1 MTAARSTRAVVVVV
15 AVVAGLLAGCASL
28 PTSSA
33 VRRGQDVVAAAQ
45 DEPFIRVLARPP
57 VPGMQPRQVLSGF
70 LAASAAF
77 DANHAVARQFLTPA
91 AAESWDPGAG
101 TVVYDAS
108 AASVLEDA
116 ESQLRLRAPE
126 VARIS
131 GRFEYAASGAE
142 ATAEAR
148 YRLIRVAGE
157 WRIDALP
164 TGLYLSTID
173 VGRAFRSFSLYFLD
187 ATGTRLVPDRIVVPA
202 ALPGLSTTLVRAL
215 LTGPSP
221 WLEPAVQTAAPPGT
235 GLASAGAP
243 ITDGV
248 VAVDLTE
255 EVLAADAESRRRL
268 SAQLVWTLRQ
278 LPEVVGV
285 RLLVEGSALPVPGA
299 QPVQDRDSWPSFDP
313 DGLAADAAGYVV
325 ADGRLLAIGE
335 EAVAVAGPFGDGR
348 LTPVSPAISL
358 DSASVASLTDGGRGL
373 LAGPFAEVAAA
384 PVLTGTSLT
393 QPTWDPS
400 DAVWT
405 VDRTAAG
412 SRIWRVV
419 PGGPP
424 QQVEAVGFGGGRV
437 IAFRLARD
445 GTRAAVVLEEDGV
458 GRLYLARV
466 ERFGER
472 PRVAQLR
479 RVESALVDV
488 RDVVWRDSVQLAVLA
503 TDIRGTVEP
512 FLIDADSTAVSASG
526 SLDRVQGLAAAPGR
540 PLLAVTADGSLWADR
555 GFGWRAEGSGTAV
568 AYPG

>member
-1 MTAARSTRAVVVVV
+1 MSRRLAVTV
-15 AVVAGLLAGCASL
+15 AVVAALLAGCASL

-57 VPGMQPRQVLSGF
+57 VAGMTQRQVLTGF

-77 DANHAVARQFLTPA
+77 DANHAVARQFLTPS

-108 AASVLEDA
+108 AASVLEDSA
-116 ESQLRLRAPE
+116 ADLRLRAPE

-142 ATAEAR
+142 TTAEAR
-148 YRLIRVAGE
+148 YRLVQVAGQ

-173 VGRAFRSFSLYFLD
+173 VRRAFRSFSLYFLD

-235 GLASAGAP
+235 ALAAAGAP

-248 VAVDLTE
+248 VTVDLTE

-268 SAQLVWTLRQ
+268 SAQVVWTLRQ

-285 RLLVEGSALPVPGA
+285 RLLAAGSAFPVPGA
-299 QPVQDRDSWPSFDP
+299 QPVQGRDSWPSFDP
-313 DGLAADAAGYVV
+313 DGLAADAVGYVV
-325 ADGRLLAIGE
+325 SDGRLLSIGDE
-335 EAVAVAGPFGDGR
+335 TAAVAGPFGDGR
-348 LTPVSPAISL
+348 LVPVAPAISL
-358 DSASVASLTDGGRGL
+358 DSTSVASLADGGRGL
-373 LAGPFAEVAAA
+373 LAGTFADVA
-384 PVLTGTSLT
+384 PSPLLTGTSLT
-393 QPTWDPS
+393 APTWDPA
-400 DAVWT
+400 DGVWT
-405 VDRTAAG
+405 VDRTASE

-419 PGGPP
+419 PGSAP
-424 QQVEAVGFGGGRV
+424 QAVDVVGFGDRRV

-445 GTRAAVVLEEDGV
+445 GTRAAVVLDEGGV

-466 ERFGER
+466 ERFGEV

-488 RDVVWRDSVQLAVLA
+488 RDVVWRDSVRLAVLA
-503 TDIRGTVEP
+503 TDVRGTVEP
-512 FLIDADSTAVSASG
+512 FLIDADSNAVSASG
-526 SLDRVQGLAAAPGR
+526 SLDGVRGLAAAPGR

-555 GFGWRAEGSGTAV
+555 GFGWRAEGTGTAV